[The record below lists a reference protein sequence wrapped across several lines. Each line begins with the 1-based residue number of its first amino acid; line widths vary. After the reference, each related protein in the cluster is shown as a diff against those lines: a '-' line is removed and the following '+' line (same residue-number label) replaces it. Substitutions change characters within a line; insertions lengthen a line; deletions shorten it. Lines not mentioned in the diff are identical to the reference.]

1 MKTQEKTQRFH
12 VLAALAVLFIA
23 LTGIRLSQEPEK
35 PKPETPVAPYID
47 MVMIKANTDSSGSGE
62 PGFTTDTVGLRLEIE
77 DYNDLP
83 EDTIAAFVVPGYM
96 VDISS
101 HKGRPSVDSRVLLP
115 DGYKGLSF
123 GKPPSHAI
131 SSGLTVLMV
140 NMVNGKTGFYGFLVM
155 DPNNEKI
162 PGKYFI
168 HAKNREYFIRSVMTI
183 APCDYDGP
191 ELIRAAHTNAED
203 LLEFK
208 KECDEALEEANT
220 GEGKSL

>member
-1 MKTQEKTQRFH
+1 MKTQENVEKKRFH

-23 LTGIRLSQEPEK
+23 LTGIKLSQEPEK

-47 MVMIKANTDSSGSGE
+47 MLMIRTIPESSGPE
-62 PGFTTDTVGLRLEIE
+62 LFTTDTVGLRLEIE
-77 DYNDLP
+77 DCNDLP
-83 EDTIAAFVVPGYM
+83 EDTIAAFVVPHYM

-101 HKGRPSVDSRVLLP
+101 HKGRPSADSRVLLP
-115 DGYKGLSF
+115 DGYKGLWF

-131 SSGLTVLMV
+131 SSGMTVLVV
-140 NMVNGKTGFYGFLVM
+140 NMVNGNTEFYGFLVM
-155 DPNNEKI
+155 DPDNEKI

-183 APCDYDGP
+183 APCDYEGP
-191 ELIRAAHTNAED
+191 ELIRAAHISAED

-208 KECDEALEEANT
+208 RECDEALEEQADN
-220 GEGKSL
+220 EGSA